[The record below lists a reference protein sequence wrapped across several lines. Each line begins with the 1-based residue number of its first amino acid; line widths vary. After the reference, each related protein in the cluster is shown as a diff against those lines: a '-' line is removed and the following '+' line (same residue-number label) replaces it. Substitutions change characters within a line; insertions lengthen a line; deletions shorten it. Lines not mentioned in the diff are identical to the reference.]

1 MLLKIKVFP
10 CSKKEEIIKT
20 EDGKALEVR
29 VKEKPINNQ
38 ANKRLVLILSQ
49 YFKVPL
55 SMVKLVKGARKRNKI
70 FEIKNDE

>member
-1 MLLKIKVFP
+1 MLLKVKVFP

-20 EDGKALEVR
+20 EDGKVLEVR

-38 ANKRLVLILSQ
+38 ANKRLFLVLSQ

-55 SMVKLVKGARKRNKI
+55 SGVKLIRGARKRNKI
-70 FEIKNDE
+70 FEIKNDK

>member
-1 MLLKIKVFP
+1 MFLKVKVFP
-10 CSKKEEIIKT
+10 YSKKEEIIKT
-20 EDGKALEVR
+20 EDSKTLEVR

-55 SMVKLVKGARKRNKI
+55 SGVKLIRGARRRNKI
-70 FEIKNDE
+70 FEIKNDK